1 MDRFVF
7 IQTVSIIMI
16 VGGLLLLLV
25 KQNRVFGVRT
35 AETLSSGAVWDAT
48 NKAVGRIAMIMG
60 IPMFAL
66 NLWAHYHQWTL
77 WFDTIAEVLLLASI
91 VFLVTAMGVTIFSTV
106 HRNRLKERQ

>member
-7 IQTVSIIMI
+7 IQTVSLIMS

-35 AETLSSGAVWDAT
+35 AETLSSKAVWGAT
-48 NKAVGRIAMIMG
+48 NKAVGCIAVIMG

-66 NLWAHYHQWTL
+66 NLWAHYHHWTV
-77 WFDTIAEVLLLASI
+77 WFDTIAEVLLIVSI
-91 VFLVTAMGVTIFSTV
+91 ILLPTAMGVTILIAT
-106 HRNRLKERQ
+106 HRDKLKER